1 MGGGRPLGH
10 LGTHGAAPRDL
21 HNGLLSFASGRHEIV
36 VASAI
41 QQDRFTGTVSPAN
54 LGDWLEAL
62 ERIFSVEVVDQG
74 SNGIQIRAR
83 DIHGF
88 RQ

>member
-1 MGGGRPLGH
+1 
-10 LGTHGAAPRDL
+10 
-21 HNGLLSFASGRHEIV
+21 